1 MQFLK
6 YRQGYFLL
14 SNELEFYHPID
25 ARFTTMIVDAA
36 INKAKGS

>member
-14 SNELEFYHPID
+14 SGELDFYHPID
-25 ARFTTMIVDAA
+25 ARVVTMIVDAA
-36 INKAKGS
+36 ISKAKGS